1 MRRLARS
8 GRRRRQTPT
17 RPRNDDRPWV
27 HHRGVGAG
35 LSGQT
40 GQDRFRGTR
49 RVPWACCLCG
59 IALVMGFNTGD
70 AALRANGSLTLQKD
84 LFVADGF
91 DPTQPPASLVEL
103 PWPRAH
109 VRWTWCARCLPSD
122 PLCLPCPASPGS
134 PSRGTWPA
142 HWCGWRTESVSPA
155 SFAGAQCDP
164 VPRGQDPP

>member
-27 HHRGVGAG
+27 HHRGVGAV
-35 LSGQT
+35 LPGQT

-49 RVPWACCLCG
+49 RVRWACCLCG

-70 AALRANGSLTLQKD
+70 AALRANGLLTLQKD

-91 DPTQPPASLVEL
+91 DPTPTSRVARRAAMAKGPRKVDLVRTLSAERPPVPSLSSVTGIAVKGDVASSLVRL
-103 PWPRAH
+103 ANRIGLTG
-109 VRWTWCARCLPSD
+109 VIR
-122 PLCLPCPASPGS
+122 GS
-134 PSRGTWPA
+134 
-142 HWCGWRTESVSPA
+142 
-155 SFAGAQCDP
+155 QCDP